1 MWLFTK
7 GTNGTNNAIIPKKEN
22 PERVSGYRPI
32 SLSNVSY
39 KFIAR
44 LLTTRFRM
52 ILSKIISSL
61 QTAFFPKRDIHDNIL
76 VVHEIL
82 STFSVNSPKN
92 EYMTIKLDE
101 EKV

>member
-44 LLTTRFRM
+44 LLTNRF
-52 ILSKIISSL
+52 SDD
-61 QTAFFPKRDIHDNIL
+61 T
-76 VVHEIL
+76 V
-82 STFSVNSPKN
+82 
-92 EYMTIKLDE
+92 
-101 EKV
+101 